1 MIHDDSCRGPH
12 VEVLFTGSISQRYGS
27 PDPYSHQN
35 VTDPQHWYQVFATL
49 KDFVIFRYLIVE
61 TNYRVYAYTE
71 SSLQLALVGLFTEML
86 YR

>member
-1 MIHDDSCRGPH
+1 
-12 VEVLFTGSISQRYGS
+12 
-27 PDPYSHQN
+27 
-35 VTDPQHWYQVFATL
+35 L